1 MLTCCFSVKFVYLRR
16 LIRLPVYS
24 GDFATDLNWL
34 REKYRYIVS
43 SKIIASTQST
53 LWFVKYSKEDEPVQ
67 LVSENEFGISN

>member
-34 REKYRYIVS
+34 REEYRYIVQ
-43 SKIIASTQST
+43 KIIASTQST
-53 LWFVKYSKEDEPVQ
+53 LWLVKYSKEDEPVQ
-67 LVSENEFGISN
+67 LVSENEFGILN